1 MNKVHTIKQTPKSN
15 ATLMKNMTNEFK
27 DITEPV
33 SPGLPSPTSVILETH
48 NKFNTRPFYSNID
61 ANKWYKSKIID
72 INNNNVISI
81 IFSTNDVDYHIWKC

>member
-33 SPGLPSPTSVILETH
+33 SPSLPSPTSVILETH
-48 NKFNTRPFYSNID
+48 NKFNTQPFYSNID

-72 INNNNVISI
+72 INNNNV
-81 IFSTNDVDYHIWKC
+81 